1 MSGTCAARADP
12 VNTNWNFCPSTAAA
26 WLFFILF
33 ALTTCAHLVQG
44 IWHRKSYCWV
54 IVCSGALQTVN
65 YVFRIISIKNPT
77 SLVIDYHAVERGLN
91 ANLFIATK
99 IAPVFTNGF
108 VYMVMGRMIWNYIP
122 DATIFRITAW
132 RFSTYFVVLDII
144 ALIIQVIGAASA
156 ANSKSPK
163 SQVLTAIHVY
173 MGGVAFQQFF
183 ILVFTIFA
191 MRFHRTVLRLRRQGV
206 PGAASALPLLYAI
219 YAVLLLITIRIVFR
233 LCEYS
238 QGLTSTIPSHEVYQ
252 YCLDSLPMLIALLIL
267 NVFHPGRVMPGSKS
281 DIPSR
286 KVRKAEG
293 RQIPL

>member
-1 MSGTCAARADP
+1 CDTAHKIPSTKLTSPLLSTARADP

-77 SLVIDYHAVERGLN
+77 SLGDYA
-91 ANLFIATK
+91 AW
-99 IAPVFTNGF
+99 F
-108 VYMVMGRMIWNYIP
+108 VLILARRMIWNYIP

-219 YAVLLLITIRIVFR
+219 YAVLLLITIRIIFR